1 MKLSQF
7 AQISLRLVKFT
18 QMIWFY
24 PNLKKILIIQ
34 PDISKRTK
42 ITMEYFYIDHLWTRL
57 FEVTHNW
64 MKLLQIGKTWFDW
77 WTSPKYFQFI

>member
-18 QMIWFY
+18 QVISFY
-24 PNLKKILIIQ
+24 PNLKKTLIIQ

-42 ITMEYFYIDHLWTRL
+42 ILMEYFYTAHLWTRL
-57 FEVTHNW
+57 SEFAHNW
-64 MKLLQIGKTWFDW
+64 MKLLQIG
-77 WTSPKYFQFI
+77 